1 MILFLGVI
9 AGVVAGLLGGGR
21 LDRIADLELRGAGL
35 FIAALA
41 LQVVAF
47 PSGFLP
53 FQISDGV
60 ATALW
65 LCSYAGL
72 VALAFL
78 NRRLRG
84 FPLATAGMLS
94 NLAAVLAN
102 HGHMP
107 ALPSALAAAGTPIER
122 VHNNSVVADHPHLA
136 WLVDRWG
143 APDWVPLA
151 NVYSIGDVL
160 LALGTI
166 VIVAAAMG
174 ARLPAFGAL
183 TAAVRRC

>member
-9 AGVVAGLLGGGR
+9 AGVIAGLIAGGR

-41 LQVVAF
+41 LQVIAF

-53 FQISDGV
+53 FQISDGA

-65 LCSYAGL
+65 LCSYALL
-72 VALAFL
+72 VALAL
-78 NRRLRG
+78 VNRSVRG

-107 ALPSALAAAGTPIER
+107 ALPSALAAAGTPIEHMR
-122 VHNNSVVADHPHLA
+122 NNSVVANHPHLS
-136 WLVDRWG
+136 WLIDRWG

-151 NVYSIGDVL
+151 NVYSVGDVL
-160 LALGTI
+160 LAVGTI
-166 VIVAAAMG
+166 VIVSAAMG
-174 ARLPAFGAL
+174 AGLRRPLLPRAQRG
-183 TAAVRRC
+183 

>member
-1 MILFLGVI
+1 MVLFLGV
-9 AGVVAGLLGGGR
+9 LGGLAVGLALGGR
-21 LDRIADLELRGAGL
+21 IDRIADLALRGAPL

-47 PSGFLP
+47 PSGILP
-53 FQISDGV
+53 FAIPDGV

-65 LCSYAGL
+65 LCSYALL
-72 VALAFL
+72 VALALL

-94 NLAAVLAN
+94 NLVAVLAN

-107 ALPSALAAAGTPIER
+107 ALPSALADAGTPIDR
-122 VHNNSVVADHPHLA
+122 VHNNSVVADHPHLT

-151 NVYSIGDVL
+151 NVYSVGDVL
-160 LALGTI
+160 LALGAV
-166 VIVAAAMG
+166 VIVGAAMG
-174 ARLPAFGAL
+174 ASL
-183 TAAVRRC
+183 RRPLVADAQRS

>member
-1 MILFLGVI
+1 MVLALGVF
-9 AGVVAGLLGGGR
+9 AGLVAGFVFGGR
-21 LDRIADLELRGAGL
+21 IDRIADLALRGAPL
-35 FIAALA
+35 FIVALA
-41 LQVVAF
+41 LQVIAF

-53 FQISDGV
+53 FAIPDGT

-65 LCSYAGL
+65 LCSYGLL
-72 VALAFL
+72 VALAVL
-78 NRRLRG
+78 NRRVRG
-84 FPLATAGMLS
+84 FPLATLGMLS
-94 NLAAVLAN
+94 NLVAVLAN

-107 ALPSALAAAGTPIER
+107 ALASALADAGTPIER

-151 NVYSIGDVL
+151 NVYSVGDVL
-160 LALGTI
+160 LALGAV

-174 ARLPAFGAL
+174 AGL
-183 TAAVRRC
+183 RRPLVADAQRG

>member
-9 AGVVAGLLGGGR
+9 AGVIAGLVAGGR

-41 LQVVAF
+41 LQVADF
-47 PSGFLP
+47 PSGLLP

-60 ATALW
+60 ATAQW
-65 LCSYAGL
+65 LCSYALL
-72 VALAFL
+72 VVLALV
-78 NRRLRG
+78 NRSIRG

-107 ALPSALAAAGTPIER
+107 ALPGALAAAGTPIER
-122 VHNNSVVADHPHLA
+122 VHNNSVVASHPHLS
-136 WLVDRWG
+136 WLIDRWG

-151 NVYSIGDVL
+151 NVYSVGDVL

-166 VIVAAAMG
+166 VIVSAAMG
-174 ARLPAFGAL
+174 AGLPRPFLPRAQRG
-183 TAAVRRC
+183 